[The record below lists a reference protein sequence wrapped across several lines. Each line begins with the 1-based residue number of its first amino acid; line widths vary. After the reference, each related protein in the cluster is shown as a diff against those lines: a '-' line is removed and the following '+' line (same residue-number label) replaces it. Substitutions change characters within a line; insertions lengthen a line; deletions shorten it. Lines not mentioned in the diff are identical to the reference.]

1 LCPFDVAVKTD
12 RCNRRFEMEWRFF
25 LFAIIFVKEMA
36 TSEHLQLILKTLP
49 DDPGVYQYFDEEGK
63 LIYVGKAKNLKKR
76 VSSYFSKENHENAK
90 TTILVRKI
98 VDIKYLVVD
107 TELDALLLENN
118 LIKKYQ
124 PRYNVLLKDDKTFP
138 WICITNERFPRI
150 FSTRK
155 LIRDGSTYFGPYV
168 SGRVMHAI
176 LDLTKK
182 MYPLRNCKLVLS
194 EKNIAAKKFKVCLE
208 YHIGNCLGPCEGLQT
223 EENYNEGIAH
233 IRAILKGNI
242 SVVLKRLKEMREE
255 FSATMQFE
263 KAQELNER
271 IDALEQYRSKAT
283 VVSST
288 ITNVDVFSLQSDEKS
303 AYVNFFKVIDGAI
316 VQGHTIEMKKR
327 LDESD
332 DELLQIAVV
341 ELRERFQSLSP
352 EVIVPFVPSIE
363 IPNVEFTVP
372 KIGDKKH
379 LLELSERNVGYYR
392 KDKASRE
399 TLVDPER
406 HKKRILAT
414 MMKDLRLKEEPHL
427 IECFDN
433 SNFQGDFAVSA
444 MTVFRDARPAK
455 KEYRHFNVKTV
466 SGPDDFATMEEVIFR
481 RYKRVLEENLEM
493 PQLIV
498 IDGGKGQ
505 LSATMKSLEKLGL
518 HGKVAVIGIAKR
530 LEEIYYPDDPI
541 PLYLDKKSETL
552 RIIQQIRDEAH
563 RFGIT
568 HHRNKRSKGTIKT
581 ELTEIKGIS
590 DATAQKLL
598 SAFKSVKQIKEKSE
612 MELAKVIGNAK
623 GKLVWEYFKSVGTGV
638 RSLE

>member
-1 LCPFDVAVKTD
+1 
-12 RCNRRFEMEWRFF
+12 
-25 LFAIIFVKEMA
+25 MA
-36 TSEHLQLILKTLP
+36 APEHLLHIIKSIP
-49 DDPGVYQYFDEEGK
+49 DNPGVYQYYDAEGK

-76 VSSYFSKENHENAK
+76 VSSYFTKENHEQAK

-150 FSTRK
+150 YSTRR
-155 LIRDGSTYFGPYV
+155 LVRDGSHYFGPYV

-176 LDLTKK
+176 LDLVHK
-182 MYPLRNCKLVLS
+182 MYPLRNCRLALT
-194 EKNIAAKKFKVCLE
+194 EKSIEAKKFKVCLE
-208 YHIGNCLGPCEGLQT
+208 FHIGNCLGPCEGLQT
-223 EENYNEGIAH
+223 EENYDIGISH
-233 IRAILKGNI
+233 IRGILKGNI
-242 SVVLKRLKEMREE
+242 SVVLKQLKVMLQE
-255 FSATMQFE
+255 FSSSMQFE
-263 KAQELNER
+263 KAQELKER
-271 IDALEQYRSKAT
+271 IEALENYKSKST
-283 VVSST
+283 VVSAT

-327 LDESD
+327 LDETD
-332 DELLQIAVV
+332 DELLQIAIV
-341 ELRERFQSLSP
+341 ELRERFQSISP
-352 EVIVPFVPSIE
+352 EVIVPFIPSIE
-363 IPNVEFTVP
+363 IPDVEFEVP

-392 KDKASRE
+392 KDKSSRE
-399 TLVDPER
+399 SLVDPER

-414 MMKDLRLKEEPHL
+414 MMKDLRLIEEPRL

-466 SGPDDFATMEEVIFR
+466 VGPDDFATMEEVIYR
-481 RYKRVLEENLEM
+481 RYKRVVEENLEM

-505 LSATMKSLEKLGL
+505 LSAAMTSLEKLGL
-518 HGKVAVIGIAKR
+518 RGKVAVIGIAKR
-530 LEEIYYPDDPI
+530 LEEIYYPDDSV

-568 HHRNKRSKGTIKT
+568 HHRNKRSKETIKT

-590 DATAQKLL
+590 DTTAQKLL
-598 SAFKSVKQIKEKSE
+598 TVFKSVKQIKEKSE
-612 MELAKVIGNAK
+612 MEIAEVVGKAKAVLI
-623 GKLVWEYFKSVGTGV
+623 WSHFH
-638 RSLE
+638 

>member
-1 LCPFDVAVKTD
+1 MSSP
-12 RCNRRFEMEWRFF
+12 
-25 LFAIIFVKEMA
+25 
-36 TSEHLQLILKTLP
+36 EHLVHIIKSIP
-49 DDPGVYQYFDEEGK
+49 ENPGVYQYYDIEEK

-76 VSSYFSKENHENAK
+76 VSSYFTKENHDQPK
-90 TTILVRKI
+90 TAILVRKI

-107 TELDALLLENN
+107 TEHDALLLENN

-124 PRYNVLLKDDKTFP
+124 PKYNVLLKDDKTFP
-138 WICITNERFPRI
+138 WICVTNERFPRI

-155 LIRDGSTYFGPYV
+155 LIRDGSNYYGPYV
-168 SGRVMHAI
+168 SGRVLHAI

-182 MYPLRNCKLVLS
+182 MYPLRNCRFSLI
-194 EKNIAAKKFKVCLE
+194 EKNIEAKKFKVCLE

-223 EENYNEGIAH
+223 EENYEIGISH
-233 IRAILKGNI
+233 IKTILKGNVG
-242 SVVLKRLKEMREE
+242 VVLKQLTAMLQEYVVV
-255 FSATMQFE
+255 MQFE
-263 KAQELNER
+263 KAQELKER
-271 IDALEQYRSKAT
+271 IKALENYQSKST
-283 VVSST
+283 VVSAT
-288 ITNVDVFSLQSDEKS
+288 ITNIDVFSIQSDEKS

-332 DELLQIAVV
+332 DDLLQMAVV
-341 ELRERFQSLSP
+341 ELRIRFQSISP
-352 EVIVPFVPSIE
+352 EVIVPFIPSVE
-363 IPNVEFTVP
+363 IPGVEFTVP

-379 LLELSERNVGYYR
+379 LLELSVRNVGYYR

-399 TLVDPER
+399 LLVDPDR

-414 MMKDLRLKEEPHL
+414 MMKDLRLKEEPRR

-444 MTVFRDARPAK
+444 MTVFKDARPAK

-466 SGPDDFATMEEVIFR
+466 IGPDDFATMEEVIYR
-481 RYKRVLEENLEM
+481 RYKRVVDENLEM

-505 LSATMKSLEKLGL
+505 LSAAMKSLYKLGL
-518 HGKVAVIGIAKR
+518 NEKVAVIGIAKR

-568 HHRNKRSKGTIKT
+568 HHRNKRSKETIKT
-581 ELTEIKGIS
+581 QLTEIKGIS
-590 DATAQKLL
+590 DLTAQKLL
-598 SAFKSVKQIKEKSE
+598 NAFKSVPQIKEKSE
-612 MELAKVIGNAK
+612 LELANVIGNAK
-623 GKLVWEYFKSVGTGV
+623 GKLVWEYFH
-638 RSLE
+638 

>member
-1 LCPFDVAVKTD
+1 
-12 RCNRRFEMEWRFF
+12 
-25 LFAIIFVKEMA
+25 MA
-36 TSEHLQLILKTLP
+36 APEHLLHILKSIP
-49 DDPGVYQYFDEEGK
+49 DNPGVYQYFDAEGK

-76 VSSYFSKENHENAK
+76 VSSYFTKENHEQAK
-90 TTILVRKI
+90 TGILVRKI

-107 TELDALLLENN
+107 TEHDALLLENN

-124 PRYNVLLKDDKTFP
+124 PKYNVLLKDDKTFP
-138 WICITNERFPRI
+138 WICITNERFPRV

-155 LIRDGSTYFGPYV
+155 LIRDGSNYYGPYV
-168 SGRVMHAI
+168 SGRVLHAI
-176 LDLTKK
+176 LDLVRK
-182 MYPLRNCKLVLS
+182 MYPLRNCRLALT
-194 EKNIAAKKFKVCLE
+194 EKNIEAKKFKVCLE

-223 EENYNEGIAH
+223 EESYDAGINH
-233 IRAILKGNI
+233 IKAILKGNVG
-242 SVVLKRLKEMREE
+242 VVLKQLNVMLQEYV
-255 FSATMQFE
+255 STMQFE
-263 KAQELNER
+263 KAQELKER
-271 IDALEQYRSKAT
+271 IDALENYQSKST

-288 ITNVDVFSLQSDEKS
+288 ITNIDVFSIQSDDKS

-316 VQGHTIEMKKR
+316 VQSHTIEMKKR
-327 LDESD
+327 VEETD
-332 DELLQIAVV
+332 DDLLQMAVV
-341 ELRERFQSLSP
+341 EMRERFNSISP

-363 IPNVEFTVP
+363 IPGVEFTVP

-379 LLELSERNVGYYR
+379 LLELSERNLGYYR

-399 TLVDPER
+399 ALVDPER
-406 HKKRILAT
+406 HTKRILAT
-414 MMKDLRLKEEPHL
+414 MMKDLRLKEEPRL

-466 SGPDDFATMEEVIFR
+466 TGPDDFATMEEVIYR
-481 RYKRVLEENLEM
+481 RYKRVIDEKLEM

-505 LSATMKSLEKLGL
+505 LSAAMTSLDKLGL

-530 LEEIYYPDDPI
+530 LEEIYYPGDSI

-552 RIIQQIRDEAH
+552 RVIQQIRDEAH

-568 HHRNKRSKGTIKT
+568 HHRKKRSKETIKT

-598 SAFKSVKQIKEKSE
+598 TAFKSVKQIKEKSE
-612 MELAKVIGNAK
+612 MELAEVIGNAK
-623 GKLVWEYFKSVGTGV
+623 GKLVWEHFH
-638 RSLE
+638 

>member
-1 LCPFDVAVKTD
+1 MSSP
-12 RCNRRFEMEWRFF
+12 
-25 LFAIIFVKEMA
+25 
-36 TSEHLQLILKTLP
+36 EHLVHIIKSIP
-49 DDPGVYQYFDEEGK
+49 ENPGVYQYYDIEEK

-76 VSSYFSKENHENAK
+76 VSSYFTKENHDQAK
-90 TTILVRKI
+90 TAILVRKI

-107 TELDALLLENN
+107 TEHDALLLENN

-124 PRYNVLLKDDKTFP
+124 PKYNVLLKDDKTFP
-138 WICITNERFPRI
+138 WICVTNERFPRI

-155 LIRDGSTYFGPYV
+155 LIRDGSNYYGPYV
-168 SGRVMHAI
+168 SGRVLHAI

-182 MYPLRNCKLVLS
+182 MYPLRNCRFSLI
-194 EKNIAAKKFKVCLE
+194 EKNIEAKKFKVCLE

-223 EENYNEGIAH
+223 EENYEIGISH
-233 IRAILKGNI
+233 IKTILKGNVG
-242 SVVLKRLKEMREE
+242 VVLKQLTAMLQEYVVV
-255 FSATMQFE
+255 MQFE
-263 KAQELNER
+263 KAQELKER
-271 IDALEQYRSKAT
+271 IKALENYQSKST
-283 VVSST
+283 VVSAT
-288 ITNVDVFSLQSDEKS
+288 ITNIDVFSIQSDEKS

-332 DELLQIAVV
+332 DDLLQMAVV
-341 ELRERFQSLSP
+341 ELRIRFQSISP
-352 EVIVPFVPSIE
+352 EVIVPFIPSVE
-363 IPNVEFTVP
+363 IPGVEFTVP

-379 LLELSERNVGYYR
+379 LLELSVRNVGYYR

-399 TLVDPER
+399 LLVDPDR

-414 MMKDLRLKEEPHL
+414 MVKDLRLKEEPRR

-444 MTVFRDARPAK
+444 MTVFKDARPAK

-466 SGPDDFATMEEVIFR
+466 IGPDDFATMEEVIYR
-481 RYKRVLEENLEM
+481 RYKRVVDENLEM

-505 LSATMKSLEKLGL
+505 LSAAMKSLYKLGL
-518 HGKVAVIGIAKR
+518 NEKVAVIGIAKR

-552 RIIQQIRDEAH
+552 RVIQQIRDEAH

-568 HHRNKRSKGTIKT
+568 HHRNKRSKETIKT
-581 ELTEIKGIS
+581 QLTEIKGIS
-590 DATAQKLL
+590 DLTAQKLL
-598 SAFKSVKQIKEKSE
+598 NAFKSVLQIKEKSE
-612 MELAKVIGNAK
+612 LELANVIGNAK
-623 GKLVWEYFKSVGTGV
+623 GKLVWEYFH
-638 RSLE
+638 

>member
-1 LCPFDVAVKTD
+1 MSSP
-12 RCNRRFEMEWRFF
+12 
-25 LFAIIFVKEMA
+25 
-36 TSEHLQLILKTLP
+36 EHLVHIIKSIP
-49 DDPGVYQYFDEEGK
+49 ENPGVYQYYDIEEK

-76 VSSYFSKENHENAK
+76 VSSYFTKENHDQAK
-90 TTILVRKI
+90 TAILVRKI

-107 TELDALLLENN
+107 TEHDALLLENN

-124 PRYNVLLKDDKTFP
+124 PKYNVLLKDDKTFP
-138 WICITNERFPRI
+138 WICVTNERFPRI

-155 LIRDGSTYFGPYV
+155 LIRDGSNYYGPYV
-168 SGRVMHAI
+168 SGRVLHAI

-182 MYPLRNCKLVLS
+182 MYPLRNCRFSLI
-194 EKNIAAKKFKVCLE
+194 EKNIEAKKFKVCLE

-223 EENYNEGIAH
+223 EENYEIGISH
-233 IRAILKGNI
+233 IKTILKGNVG
-242 SVVLKRLKEMREE
+242 VVLKQLTAMLQEYVVV
-255 FSATMQFE
+255 MQFE
-263 KAQELNER
+263 KAQELKER
-271 IDALEQYRSKAT
+271 IKALENYQSKST
-283 VVSST
+283 VVSAT
-288 ITNVDVFSLQSDEKS
+288 ITNIDVFSIQSDEKS

-332 DELLQIAVV
+332 DDLLQMAVV
-341 ELRERFQSLSP
+341 ELRIRFQSISP
-352 EVIVPFVPSIE
+352 EVIVPFIPSVE
-363 IPNVEFTVP
+363 IPGVEFTVP

-379 LLELSERNVGYYR
+379 LLELSVRNVGYYR

-399 TLVDPER
+399 LLVDPDR

-414 MMKDLRLKEEPHL
+414 MMKDLRLKEEPRR

-444 MTVFRDARPAK
+444 MTVFKDARPAK

-466 SGPDDFATMEEVIFR
+466 IGPDDFATMEEVIYR
-481 RYKRVLEENLEM
+481 RYKRVVDENLEM

-505 LSATMKSLEKLGL
+505 LSAAMKSLYKLGL
-518 HGKVAVIGIAKR
+518 NEKVAVIGIAKR

-568 HHRNKRSKGTIKT
+568 HHRNKRSKETIKT
-581 ELTEIKGIS
+581 QLTEIKGIS
-590 DATAQKLL
+590 DLTAQKLL
-598 SAFKSVKQIKEKSE
+598 NAFKSVLQIKEKSE
-612 MELAKVIGNAK
+612 LELANVIGNAK
-623 GKLVWEYFKSVGTGV
+623 GKLVWEYFH
-638 RSLE
+638 